1 MTATEV
7 PARVSGQDP
16 YVGGLDGLR
25 AIAVAAVIV
34 FHFAPTVLP
43 AGFLGVD
50 VFFVVSGFLI
60 SRLVV
65 REIERS
71 GTVSLAG
78 FWSRRARRLLPALA
92 TVTVAVLIAA
102 AVSFSNTEIHDVRA
116 QALGTLFYCANWVMI
131 FAKSNYFTNLG
142 RPSPFLHMWT
152 LALEEQFYVVL
163 PLVLLAARGAV
174 VRHPL
179 RAAFIALAGACA
191 STAWMGVLVS
201 PTGDPS
207 RAYLGSDSHAMGLL
221 VGVALG
227 IIAGAGKPWDAFTQW
242 MCSNERAIRV
252 APWAAAASL
261 VAILVTMRV
270 TRDRTL
276 ALYRGGFLVF
286 ALLSAVIVAVVATL
300 PGAPIS
306 RFLRTP
312 ALVAIGLRSYS
323 LYLWHWP
330 VRVFVTPRAGLD
342 GVGLF
347 ALRLAISVVLA
358 ELSYRLVERPL
369 RFGRLAGRAPNRQ
382 VGSRPALVYYAVVT
396 VVAAVLVVTV
406 AAPGPLPPSNL
417 AHVGSSG
424 GNGDPNALRVDTFG
438 DSTALKFGLAGFDHA
453 RELGISVGGDAQ
465 LGCGVVHLDSVTDGR
480 VIGEPAVC
488 DGWQARWQASMRAD
502 PRARIMLMTGAWEI
516 LDHKTPT
523 GVVRFG
529 STAWADLVR
538 SSLRTALAVL
548 TSDGRTA
555 YLFEVPCYGA
565 GDVADPIPER
575 ADPRRIAA
583 LNTIFA
589 EVARTTPHVRLVRW
603 RTLVCPGGRR
613 AESLDGVDLWQPDE
627 QHLTD
632 AGAVKVWQWWLPQI
646 RGAP

>member
-7 PARVSGQDP
+7 PARVSAQDP

-71 GTVSLAG
+71 GTVGLGG

-102 AVSFSNTEIHDVRA
+102 AVSFSGTEIHDLRA

-152 LALEEQFYVVL
+152 LAVEEQFYVVL
-163 PLVLLAARGAV
+163 PLVLLGARGAV
-174 VRHPL
+174 VRHPV
-179 RAAFIALAGACA
+179 RAALIALAGACA

-227 IIAGAGKPWDAFTQW
+227 IIAGAGKPWDAFTGW
-242 MCSNERAIRV
+242 MRSNERAIRV

-300 PGAPIS
+300 PAAPIS
-306 RFLRTP
+306 RFLRMP

-330 VRVFVTPRAGLD
+330 VRVFVTPRPGLH
-342 GVGLF
+342 GIGLF
-347 ALRLAISVVLA
+347 SLRLMISIVLA
-358 ELSYRLVERPL
+358 EISFRLVERPL
-369 RFGRLAGRAPNRQ
+369 RFGLARR
-382 VGSRPALVYYAVVT
+382 GS
-396 VVAAVLVVTV
+396 
-406 AAPGPLPPSNL
+406 
-417 AHVGSSG
+417 
-424 GNGDPNALRVDTFG
+424 
-438 DSTALKFGLAGFDHA
+438 
-453 RELGISVGGDAQ
+453 
-465 LGCGVVHLDSVTDGR
+465 
-480 VIGEPAVC
+480 
-488 DGWQARWQASMRAD
+488 AD
-502 PRARIMLMTGAWEI
+502 
-516 LDHKTPT
+516 
-523 GVVRFG
+523 
-529 STAWADLVR
+529 
-538 SSLRTALAVL
+538 RT
-548 TSDGRTA
+548 
-555 YLFEVPCYGA
+555 
-565 GDVADPIPER
+565 
-575 ADPRRIAA
+575 
-583 LNTIFA
+583 
-589 EVARTTPHVRLVRW
+589 
-603 RTLVCPGGRR
+603 
-613 AESLDGVDLWQPDE
+613 
-627 QHLTD
+627 
-632 AGAVKVWQWWLPQI
+632 
-646 RGAP
+646 RGQ